1 MAIKTV
7 SVLINGTTTTLTYN
21 SGSGK
26 YEGTI
31 TAPAK
36 SSHDEPNG
44 SYPVSVTAE
53 DTAGNKTTKSSADG
67 DGVVPALY
75 VRSTNKPV
83 IEIVSPTAGA
93 ILSNN
98 APNIVFKV
106 TGTDA
111 GVNVEETVL
120 KVDGQAVSGVTH
132 TSDANVFTFTYTP
145 STALADGGHTIEITA
160 EDNDGNAAVTASA
173 SFTVDTVPPTLNI
186 TQPTQNLV
194 TKNASLIVA
203 GTTNDVTSSP
213 VTVTVNGDSVTVNDD
228 GSFSTTITLTEGT
241 NNITVIAT
249 DKAGKQSTVTRTVT
263 LDSVAPNITAVTIEP
278 NPVDAGQTFV
288 ISVTVT
294 D

>member
-1 MAIKTV
+1 MATKTV
-7 SVLINGTTTTLTYN
+7 TVTINNVPTTLTY
-21 SGSGK
+21 SEVSGK

-36 SSHDEPNG
+36 SSYDEPNG

-53 DTAGNKTTKSSADG
+53 DTAGNSTTKSSADG

-98 APNIVFKV
+98 VPNIVFKV

-120 KVDGQAVSGVTH
+120 KVDGQVASGVTH
-132 TSDANVFTFTYTP
+132 TSKENVFTFTYTP
-145 STALADGGHTIEITA
+145 STALADGSHTIEITA
-160 EDNDGNAAVTASA
+160 KDNDGNAAETATA

-213 VTVTVNGDSVTVNDD
+213 VTVTVNGSTVAVNPD
-228 GSFSTTITLTEGT
+228 GTFSTTVTLTEGT
-241 NNITVIAT
+241 NTITVIAT

-278 NPVDAGQTFV
+278 NPVDVGQTFV